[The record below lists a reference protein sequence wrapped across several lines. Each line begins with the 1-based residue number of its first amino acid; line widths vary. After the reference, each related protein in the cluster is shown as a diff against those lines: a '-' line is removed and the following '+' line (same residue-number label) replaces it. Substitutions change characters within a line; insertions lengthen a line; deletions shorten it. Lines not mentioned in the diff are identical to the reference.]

1 MYQVRQY
8 SATQG
13 IIYIIIFRNVS
24 FNSSWTHVFNREF
37 QLRVH
42 TSNYKRRA
50 KEKKLYKAIESKWTC
65 YIKTVI
71 YEAKKFKRKC
81 CKFDSAVWPLANKHP
96 EQVCQIISVNLN
108 LTVRIKVQI
117 LERYWSLLVC
127 LICRYIER
135 NIERDLNDSKRFK
148 RHSD

>member
-1 MYQVRQY
+1 M
-8 SATQG
+8 
-13 IIYIIIFRNVS
+13 
-24 FNSSWTHVFNREF
+24 
-37 QLRVH
+37 
-42 TSNYKRRA
+42 KRRS
-50 KEKKLYKAIESKWTC
+50 LSESAANLTQP
-65 YIKTVI
+65 
-71 YEAKKFKRKC
+71 
-81 CKFDSAVWPLANKHP
+81 FDPSQNKHP